1 MLVLLILHLVAAL
14 LAPFLVHWWGPRA
27 CYVLALAP
35 AAAFGWALA
44 RTPAVRD
51 GSAVVETYPWI
62 GQLGLDIALRLSTL
76 SWLLTLLVGGVGA
89 LVLVYCARYFTPGS
103 LGLARFAGVLVGFAG
118 AMLCLVLADDLLL
131 LYVGWELT
139 TIFSYLLIGHSTE
152 RRSSRW
158 AAAQALTVTTLG
170 GLAMLVGFI
179 MIGEHAGTYRWSE
192 IAARPLPGG
201 GYLVAAVLLVLVGA
215 LSKSAVLPFSSWL
228 PVAMAA
234 PTPVSA
240 YLHAAAMVKAGVYLI
255 GLLAPMLATVGPWR
269 PVVVVAGLASMLAG
283 GWAAL
288 RQTDLKLL
296 LAYGTVSQLGLLV
309 VLIGA
314 GTPDAALAA
323 VAMLLAHALFKAAL
337 FLVVGVI
344 DHGVG
349 TRDLREL
356 SGLRHGAGPLVAV
369 AVLAAASMAGVP
381 PLVGFV
387 AKEAAFAAFT
397 DQPVILAG
405 LVIGTVLTVAY
416 SARFL
421 WGAFAD
427 RPNVEPTRLTRI
439 APSLFVPPAV
449 LAVAGLV
456 AGPFAGG
463 LDVLLRP
470 YAELFGTLDAHL
482 ALWPGP
488 TPALGLSGLVLVAG
502 GLLFALRGP
511 LAPVL
516 ARLRSPVGGNA
527 GYEWV
532 IGRFDRLAVEVTG
545 GTQRGSLPQYLGII
559 LVALVLLPGG
569 AMLAA
574 RPWQERIAAWDTPLQ
589 PVVALVLAVAAVL
602 AVRARRRLTAMLLVG
617 VTGYGTAMLF
627 VLYGAPDLALTQF
640 LVETATIAVFVLGL
654 RRLPERFSAR
664 PLRRARWLRGAIGV
678 AAGLVTAGLALAAAG
693 ARQAPAIS
701 AAFPELALDE
711 GYGRNVVNVT
721 LVDIRA
727 WDTMGELSV
736 LVVTATGVA
745 SLIFQR
751 SRTGPR
757 PRRPEPARRADR
769 PGRPVWLRGGA
780 RLHERR
786 RSIVLEVVIRLIFHT
801 VVLFSLFL
809 LFSGHNAPGGG
820 FSGGLVASLAL
831 VVRYLAG
838 GRYELAEAAP
848 IGAGTVLGAGLAV
861 SIGTG
866 VVALLAG
873 GSLLQSARIDLYLP
887 LIGDFYVVTSLFFD
901 IGVYLVVVGLMLDIL
916 RSLGAEV
923 DQHIEVAGTGARG
936 LAVEPGEQR
945 S

>member
-14 LAPFLVHWWGPRA
+14 AAPLLVRWWGPRA
-27 CYVLALAP
+27 CYPLALAP
-35 AAAFGWALA
+35 AATFGWALA
-44 RTPAVRD
+44 RTPAV
-51 GSAVVETYPWI
+51 GHGGAVVETYPWI
-62 GQLGLDIALRLSTL
+62 GQLGLDIALRLTTL

-89 LVLVYCARYFTPGS
+89 LVLVYSARYFEPGAP
-103 LGLARFAGVLVGFAG
+103 GMAQLAAVLVAFAG
-118 AMLCLVLADDLLL
+118 AMLVLIFADDLLL

-139 TIFSYLLIGHSTE
+139 TIFSYLLIGHSSE

-179 MIGEHAGTYRWSE
+179 LLGEHAGSYRWSE
-192 IAARPLPGG
+192 IATHPLPGG
-201 GYLVAAVLLVLVGA
+201 GYLITAVLLILAGA

-240 YLHAAAMVKAGVYLI
+240 YLHAAAMVKAGVYLV
-255 GLLAPMLATVGPWR
+255 GLLAPVLATVGPWR
-269 PVVVVAGLASMLAG
+269 PVVLIAGVATMLVG

-288 RQTDLKLL
+288 RQNDLKLL

-309 VLIGA
+309 AVTGA
-314 GTPDAALAA
+314 GTPAAALAGT
-323 VAMLLAHALFKAAL
+323 AMLLAHALFKAAL

-344 DHGVG
+344 DHGAG

-356 SGLRHGAGPLVAV
+356 SGLRRWSRPLFGV

-387 AKEAAFAAFT
+387 AKEAVFAAFT
-397 DQPVILAG
+397 DDPLVLTG
-405 LVIGTVLTVAY
+405 LVAGTVLTVAY

-427 RPNVEPTRLTRI
+427 RPGVEPVQPTPI
-439 APSLFVPPAV
+439 AASMLVPPAV
-449 LAVAGLV
+449 LAVVGLL
-456 AGPFAGG
+456 AGPAAGVLNG
-463 LDVLLRP
+463 LLHP
-470 YAELFGTLDAHL
+470 YAELLGSVDAHL
-482 ALWPGP
+482 TLWPGP
-488 TPALGLSGLVLVAG
+488 TAALGLSGLALVGG

-516 ARLRSPVGGNA
+516 ARLRSPVGGNQ

-532 IGRFDRLAVEVTG
+532 VDRFDRIAIEVTG
-545 GTQRGSLPQYLGII
+545 ATQRGSLPQYLGII
-559 LVALVLLPGG
+559 LVAVVLLPGG

-574 RPWQERIAAWDTPLQ
+574 GPWRARLPMWDNPLQ
-589 PVVALVLAVAAVL
+589 PVVVVVIAVAALL

-617 VTGYGTAMLF
+617 MTGYGTAMLF
-627 VLYGAPDLALTQF
+627 ILHGAPDLALTQF
-640 LVETATIAVFVLGL
+640 LVETATIAVFVLVL

-664 PLRRARWLRGAIGV
+664 PLRRSRWARRAIGV
-678 AAGLVTAGLALAAAG
+678 AMGVVAGGLALVAAG
-693 ARQAPAIS
+693 ARRAPDIS
-701 AAFPELALDE
+701 AAFPDLAVSE

-727 WDTMGELSV
+727 WDTMGEVAV
-736 LVVTATGVA
+736 LVVAATGVA
-745 SLIFQR
+745 SLIFER

-757 PRRPEPARRADR
+757 PRRPESADR
-769 PGRPVWLRGGA
+769 AVRSDRPVWLRGGPT
-780 RLHERR
+780 LYEER
-786 RSIVLEVVIRLIFHT
+786 RSIVLEVVTRLIFHT
-801 VVLFSLFL
+801 VALFSLFL

-820 FSGGLVASLAL
+820 FAGGLVAGLAL

-838 GRYELAEAAP
+838 GRYELTEAAP
-848 IGAGTVLGAGLAV
+848 VGAGLILGAGLALAV
-861 SIGTG
+861 GTG
-866 VVALLAG
+866 AVALLVG
-873 GSLLQSARIDLYLP
+873 GSVLQSAKLDLSLP
-887 LIGDFYVVTSLFFD
+887 LIGDVHLVTALFFD
-901 IGVYLVVVGLMLDIL
+901 IGVYLIVIGLLLDIL

-923 DQHIEVAGTGARG
+923 DRHIEATDTADGG
-936 LAVEPGEQR
+936 LAVDKGGGP
-945 S
+945 